1 MTNKI
6 LKEKIYE
13 TRNNETIS
21 DNQEKCYASIDN
33 IPEDILDEYIFDFL
47 KDIEFDEFCLAEIV
61 ADMDYMDIETF
72 LCFYY
77 LVMTVPEKEFLGFAE
92 AFYNHYILFVMNIVS
107 SLYYTKEFFM
117 LANILSIN
125 TSDIVQM
132 HKLQNKVVDYIWYEL
147 MSVLQYLVD
156 NFEQYFEVE
165 TIISPDYESENPHQE
180 HRFFTISHHFHAEE
194 YEANFNNCEIE
205 DVF

>member
-47 KDIEFDEFCLAEIV
+47 EDIEFDEFCLAEIV
-61 ADMDYMDIETF
+61 ADMDDMDIETF

-77 LVMTVPEKEFLGFAE
+77 LVMTAPEKEFLGFAE
-92 AFYNHYILFVMNIVS
+92 AFYNRYIIGIMKVAS

-132 HKLQNKVVDYIWYEL
+132 HKLQNKVVDSLWYHL
-147 MSVLQYLVD
+147 VSVLQYLIENNEQ
-156 NFEQYFEVE
+156 NFELE
-165 TIISPDYESENPHQE
+165 TISPDYESENPHQE
-180 HRFFTISHHFHAEE
+180 HRFLTISLHFHAEE

-205 DVF
+205 EEF

>member
-13 TRNNETIS
+13 TRNNEIIS
-21 DNQEKCYASIDN
+21 DNQEKSYASIDN

-47 KDIEFDEFCLAEIV
+47 EDIEFDEFCLAEIV
-61 ADMDYMDIETF
+61 AAMDDMDIETF
-72 LCFYY
+72 LRIYY
-77 LVMTVPEKEFLGFAE
+77 LVMTAPENEFLDFAE
-92 AFYNHYILFVMNIVS
+92 YFHNRYILFVMNIVS

-147 MSVLQYLVD
+147 MSVLQCLVD
-156 NFEQYFEVE
+156 NFEQNFEVE
-165 TIISPDYESENPHQE
+165 TISPDYESENLYQE
-180 HRFFTISHHFHAEE
+180 YRFLTISHHFHAEE

-205 DVF
+205 AVF